1 MMVFSIIDESRV
13 IGHRLYR
20 IDNVVRI
27 PCCTVID
34 ILMIYNSEPRKSK
47 LNLSILICTPYFKN
61 VKQETRSFINYIS

>member
-13 IGHRLYR
+13 IRHRLYR

-34 ILMIYNSEPRKSK
+34 ILMIYSSESRKSK
-47 LNLSILICTPYFKN
+47 LNLFILICTPNFKN